1 MFYVREAS
9 ARGQAEHGWLS
20 SRHTFSFGDYYD
32 PKFMG
37 FGALRVINDD
47 RVAAGAG
54 FGRHP
59 HRDMEIISYVVS
71 GALEHKDSLGTG
83 SVILP
88 GDVQLMRAGT
98 GITHSEYNH
107 SKTEE
112 VHFLQIWIIPD
123 RLALSPGYEQ
133 RTFNEQ
139 RLSALRLVASKDG
152 RDGSLTVAQDVS
164 LFASLLSTEQS
175 LEYVLSP
182 TRQVWVQVVEGQ
194 LTINDMTLSAG
205 DGLAVVDEAALR
217 FSTTNTAHFLLFDL
231 PQLAA
236 KDTYD

>member
-133 RTFNEQ
+133 RTFGEQ
-139 RLSALRLVASKDG
+139 RLSALRLVASNDG
-152 RDGSLTVAQDVS
+152 RDGSLTVAQDVN
-164 LFASLLSTEQS
+164 LFASMLRTEQS

-194 LTINDMTLSAG
+194 LTINDLALTAG
-205 DGLAVVDEAALR
+205 DGLAIVDEAALR
-217 FSTTNTAHFLLFDL
+217 FSTTNAAHFLLFDL
-231 PQLAA
+231 PQPVA
-236 KDTYD
+236 KDTHD